1 MALKLLKQ
9 LEAMQ
14 GCVADIRKWILIDRL
29 KLNDDQ
35 TKFIVIGTRQQL
47 SKVNIDSLCLMGAPV
62 FIFHHSKKSWI
73 LAG

>member
-14 GCVADIRKWILIDRL
+14 GCVADIRNWILIDRL

-35 TKFIVIGTRQQL
+35 TEFIVIGTRQQL
-47 SKVNIDSLCLMGAPV
+47 SKVNIDSLCLMGTTV
-62 FIFHHSKKSWI
+62 FIFHCSQKSWI

>member
-35 TKFIVIGTRQQL
+35 TEFIMIGTRQQL
-47 SKVNIDSLCLMGAPV
+47 SKVNIDSLCLMGTTV
-62 FIFHHSKKSWI
+62 FIFHYSKKSWI